1 MKTFLPNANAKV
13 IAMSLASV
21 LLLACGDSGSLQ
33 SSNDAPLSDNPTTAS
48 ATAIPMSATTSAAGA
63 FSFIN
68 MMASSQNDRAEP
80 LAGGAAVL
88 ATSETDEPSV

>member
-1 MKTFLPNANAKV
+1 MKTYLPNAVV
-13 IAMSLASV
+13 IALSLASV
-21 LLLACGDSGSLQ
+21 LLIACGDSGSLQ
-33 SSNDAPLSDNPTTAS
+33 SNNAGLSENPVATSAS
-48 ATAIPMSATTSAAGA
+48 EISVAATTSAAGA
-63 FSFIN
+63 FSFVN